1 MSTRSRGGDF
11 SRIRPARKASTD
23 PEPVAPHDHE
33 GRRALFS
40 GGEDDR
46 PEESG
51 SVGSVVVGCGACGAE
66 TVLTPTAALRLV
78 VPSLHLP
85 YLKRGHGSWMRCP
98 ACRRH
103 TWVSVQIRLP

>member
-1 MSTRSRGGDF
+1 MSARSRGSDF
-11 SRIRPARKASTD
+11 SRIRPARSASTGAD
-23 PEPVAPHDHE
+23 AVAPHDHE

-51 SVGSVVVGCGACGAE
+51 SIGSVVVSCGGCGAE
-66 TVLTPTAALRLV
+66 TVLSPTAALRLV

-85 YLKRGHGSWMRCP
+85 YLKRTNGSWMRCP
-98 ACRRH
+98 ACRKH
-103 TWVSVQIRLP
+103 TWVSVHIRLP

>member
-1 MSTRSRGGDF
+1 MSGRSRGSDF
-11 SRIRPARKASTD
+11 SRIRPAGS
-23 PEPVAPHDHE
+23 APTGAESAPPDHE

-40 GGEDDR
+40 AGER

-51 SVGSVVVGCGACGAE
+51 TVGSVVVSCGACDAE
-66 TVLTPTAALRLV
+66 TVLSPTAALRLA

-85 YLKRGHGSWMRCP
+85 YLRRGHGSWMRCP
-98 ACRRH
+98 ACRQH